1 MRDVRSGLGD
11 AESPEAPVDLL
22 RENEKLRKINRVLIE
37 RVERSTDAQGNAFT
51 LFQAAIT
58 LEKMVQNRTVELK
71 ALNAQLREAKIEAE
85 RANLSK
91 TKFFAAASHDL
102 QQPLNIARLY
112 LNALGERERDPD
124 AVRMVERIAGALDGA
139 DNLLATLL
147 EMARFDA
154 SATVPDTSDFAID
167 SLLRAIANDYALQ
180 ADERH
185 LRLRVVPCDAIVRT
199 DPRLLDRILRN
210 FVSNALRYTIDGG
223 VLIGCRTRGNV
234 LRIEVWDTGYG
245 IPENRQAEIFE
256 EFRQLDVPER
266 ETRGMGLG
274 LAIVERIAKL
284 LDLRVG
290 LRSCEGRG
298 SVFTVDVPFGDRA
311 HVVAQPRAT
320 APKRRAAGP
329 LFGKTVLLVDDD
341 ADALDGMAVLLR
353 TWGCRTIEA
362 RSVTS
367 AVEQSQSAHGAPD
380 LIVADFHL
388 GHEHTGLDAID
399 RVRAIVDRHVAAVV
413 LTADR
418 SAAIKARVEAGGH
431 WFLEKPVRI
440 ERLRSLMSF
449 ALG

>member
-1 MRDVRSGLGD
+1 MTDVR
-11 AESPEAPVDLL
+11 ADLA

-124 AVRMVERIAGALDGA
+124 ALRMVERIAGALDGA

-167 SLLRAIANDYALQ
+167 TLLRAIANDYALQ
-180 ADERH
+180 AEERH

-210 FVSNALRYTIDGG
+210 FASNALRYTIDGG
-223 VLIGCRTRGNV
+223 VLIGCRSRSGR

-274 LAIVERIAKL
+274 LGLAIVERIAKL
-284 LDLRVG
+284 LDLHVG
-290 LRSCEGRG
+290 LRSRVGRG
-298 SVFTVDVPFGDRA
+298 SVFTIDVPLGERERVVVPVRA
-311 HVVAQPRAT
+311 A
-320 APKRRAAGP
+320 APKRRASGP

-367 AVEQSQSAHGAPD
+367 AVEQSQSALAAPD

-399 RVRAIVDRHVAAVV
+399 RVRAIVDRQVAAVV

>member
-1 MRDVRSGLGD
+1 VTDVR
-11 AESPEAPVDLL
+11 ADLA

-124 AVRMVERIAGALDGA
+124 ALRMVERIAGALDGA

-167 SLLRAIANDYALQ
+167 TLLRAIANDYALQ
-180 ADERH
+180 AEERH

-210 FVSNALRYTIDGG
+210 FASNALRYTIDGG
-223 VLIGCRTRGNV
+223 VLIGCRSRSGR

-274 LAIVERIAKL
+274 LGLAIVERIAKL
-284 LDLRVG
+284 LDLHVG
-290 LRSCEGRG
+290 LRSRVGRG
-298 SVFTVDVPFGDRA
+298 SVFTIDVPLGERERVVVPVRA
-311 HVVAQPRAT
+311 A
-320 APKRRAAGP
+320 APKRRASGP

-367 AVEQSQSAHGAPD
+367 AVEQSQSALAAPD

-399 RVRAIVDRHVAAVV
+399 RVRAIVDRQVAAVV

>member
-1 MRDVRSGLGD
+1 MTDVR
-11 AESPEAPVDLL
+11 ADLA

-124 AVRMVERIAGALDGA
+124 ALRMVERIAGALDGA

-154 SATVPDTSDFAID
+154 SATVPETAFFAIET
-167 SLLRAIANDYALQ
+167 LLRAIANDYALQ
-180 ADERH
+180 AEERH

-210 FVSNALRYTIDGG
+210 FASNALRYTIDGG
-223 VLIGCRTRGNV
+223 VLIGCRSRSGR

-274 LAIVERIAKL
+274 LGLAIVERIAKL
-284 LDLRVG
+284 LDLHVG
-290 LRSCEGRG
+290 LRSRVGRG
-298 SVFTVDVPFGDRA
+298 SVFTIDVPLGERERVVVPVRA
-311 HVVAQPRAT
+311 A
-320 APKRRAAGP
+320 APKRRASGP

-367 AVEQSQSAHGAPD
+367 AVEQSQSALAAPD

-399 RVRAIVDRHVAAVV
+399 RVRAIVDRQVAAVV

>member
-1 MRDVRSGLGD
+1 VTDVR
-11 AESPEAPVDLL
+11 ADLA

-124 AVRMVERIAGALDGA
+124 ALRMVERIAGALDGA

-167 SLLRAIANDYALQ
+167 TLLRAIANDYALQ
-180 ADERH
+180 AEERH

-223 VLIGCRTRGNV
+223 VLIGCRSRSGR

-274 LAIVERIAKL
+274 LGLAIVERIAKL
-284 LDLRVG
+284 LDLHVG
-290 LRSCEGRG
+290 LRSRVGRG
-298 SVFTVDVPFGDRA
+298 SVFTIDVPLGERERVVVPVRA
-311 HVVAQPRAT
+311 A
-320 APKRRAAGP
+320 APKRRASGP

-367 AVEQSQSAHGAPD
+367 AVEQSQSALAAPD

-399 RVRAIVDRHVAAVV
+399 RVRAIVDRQVAAVV

>member
-1 MRDVRSGLGD
+1 MTDVR
-11 AESPEAPVDLL
+11 ADLA

-124 AVRMVERIAGALDGA
+124 ALRMVERIAGALDGA

-167 SLLRAIANDYALQ
+167 TLLRAIANDYALQ
-180 ADERH
+180 AEERH

-223 VLIGCRTRGNV
+223 VLIGCRSRSGR

-274 LAIVERIAKL
+274 LGLAIVERIAKL
-284 LDLRVG
+284 LDLHVG
-290 LRSCEGRG
+290 LRSRVGRG
-298 SVFTVDVPFGDRA
+298 SVFTIDVPLGERERVVVPVRA
-311 HVVAQPRAT
+311 A
-320 APKRRAAGP
+320 APKRRASGP

-367 AVEQSQSAHGAPD
+367 AVEQSQSALAAPD

-399 RVRAIVDRHVAAVV
+399 RVRAIVDRQVAAVV

>member
-1 MRDVRSGLGD
+1 VTDVR
-11 AESPEAPVDLL
+11 ADLA

-124 AVRMVERIAGALDGA
+124 ALRMVERIAGALDGA

-154 SATVPDTSDFAID
+154 SATVPETAFFAIET
-167 SLLRAIANDYALQ
+167 LLRAIANDYALQ
-180 ADERH
+180 AEERH

-210 FVSNALRYTIDGG
+210 FASNALRYTIDGG
-223 VLIGCRTRGNV
+223 VLIGCRSRSGR

-274 LAIVERIAKL
+274 LGLAIVERIAKL
-284 LDLRVG
+284 LDLHVG
-290 LRSCEGRG
+290 LRSRVGRG
-298 SVFTVDVPFGDRA
+298 SVFTIDVPLGERERVVVPVRA
-311 HVVAQPRAT
+311 A
-320 APKRRAAGP
+320 APKRRASGP

-367 AVEQSQSAHGAPD
+367 AVEQSQSALAAPD

-399 RVRAIVDRHVAAVV
+399 RVRAIVDRQVAAVV